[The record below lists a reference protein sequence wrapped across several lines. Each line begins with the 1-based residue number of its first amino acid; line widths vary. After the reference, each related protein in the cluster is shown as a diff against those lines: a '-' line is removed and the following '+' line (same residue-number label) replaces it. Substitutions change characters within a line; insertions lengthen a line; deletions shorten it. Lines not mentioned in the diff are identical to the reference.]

1 MEWYMYALS
10 AVAGAAFGFAVAYV
24 NALISRAGLKKESF
38 AAIMG
43 GNFLRLLIDAAAL
56 AAAYFVCKALS
67 FPMIMPLIAVALGLS
82 VGGMFFLKKIAKQIQ
97 SQSDDTAN
105 GGE

>member
-1 MEWYMYALS
+1 MEWYIYALS

-24 NALISRAGLKKESF
+24 NALISKANLKKENF

-43 GNFLRLLIDAAAL
+43 SNFLRLLIDAAAL
-56 AAAYFVCKALS
+56 AAAYFVCRALS
-67 FPMIMPLIAVALGLS
+67 FPLAVPLIAVALGLS

-97 SQSDDTAN
+97 SQSDGAAN

>member
-10 AVAGAAFGFAVAYV
+10 AVGGAAFGFAVAYV
-24 NALISRAGLKKESF
+24 NMLISKANLNKDNF

-43 GNFLRLLIDAAAL
+43 ANVLRLLVDAAAL

-67 FPMIMPLIAVALGLS
+67 FPMIVPLIAVALGLS

-97 SQSDDTAN
+97 SQSDDTVN